1 MSAVSPKEKNL
12 LMVTAVLA
20 LYAVAAL
27 CYKKQ
32 SQEWKTAGRVY
43 SNAKQKLQ
51 AERGLIA
58 AAGEWNDK
66 YAEMRGLMP
75 VFEYERDVDTYW
87 LNIMDSLAQRNGLTI
102 ARRQANKEAEVGDV
116 YELPIECR
124 DWEGTLE
131 SLVRFLYDLHR
142 EGAMLDV
149 RQLFMRPSNK
159 PGYLKGTFTLYCAY
173 MRGETEELVKREE
186 VKSEEGKSEE
196 AAGEGKSEELIG
208 KSEEPAGE
216 KSGELIGKSEEV
228 VGKSE

>member
-27 CYKKQ
+27 FYKKQ
-32 SQEWKTAGRVY
+32 AQEWKTTARVY
-43 SNAKQKLQ
+43 NSAKHKLQ
-51 AERGLIA
+51 AERELITA
-58 AAGEWNDK
+58 AADWRER
-66 YAEMRGLMP
+66 YAQMRGLMP
-75 VFEYERDVDTYW
+75 VFQYDRDVDTHW
-87 LNIMDSLAQRNGLTI
+87 LNIMDSVAERNGLVI

-149 RQLFMRPSNK
+149 RQLFIRPSNK

-173 MRGETEELVKREE
+173 MRGEKEELVGKREE
-186 VKSEEGKSEE
+186 AGEKSEESAGKSEKLVEKREELIEQSEE
-196 AAGEGKSEELIG
+196 AAET
-208 KSEEPAGE
+208 EP
-216 KSGELIGKSEEV
+216 
-228 VGKSE
+228 